1 MRAHSLWQSFCCAF
15 AGLWYVLRTQRNAR
29 IHVALGTTVMACGA
43 CLPLTHRD
51 WAVLILTIGF
61 VFSFELLNT
70 MVETLVD
77 LVSPEYHPLARTAKD
92 VAAGAVLT
100 SALVAFT
107 VGVLILG
114 PPVWHRF
121 STQSAAANVENELPR

>member
-1 MRAHSLWQSFCCAF
+1 MRAHTLWQSFCCAF
-15 AGLWYVLRTQRNAR
+15 AGLWYVLRTQRNSR
-29 IHVALGTTVMACGA
+29 IHVALGTTVVACGL
-43 CLPLTHRD
+43 CLPLTCRD

-61 VFSFELLNT
+61 VFSLELLNT

-92 VAAGAVLT
+92 VAAAAVLT

-107 VGVLILG
+107 VGMLILG
-114 PPVWHRF
+114 PPLWQRIA
-121 STQSAAANVENELPR
+121 SPKIGTSAAPLP